1 MDIVRSLFFYI
12 LIFNADKPPSRLLS
26 KHQDVQAKIRAEIQE
41 TFGSSPA
48 EVSITRQ
55 MPYLTNVLKEGK
67 LKIFFIT
74 LDLTSF
80 KLDIGTN
87 TLQFYVYILPSQQI
101 QEQQRKMSS
110 SQLVVVQTENLQ
122 S

>member
-1 MDIVRSLFFYI
+1 MDIVRSLLFYTF
-12 LIFNADKPPSRLLS
+12 IFNTDIPPSRLLS

-67 LKIFFIT
+67 LNIFYI
-74 LDLTSF
+74 TSF
-80 KLDIGTN
+80 KFGIGAN
-87 TLQFYVYILPSQQI
+87 TLQFYVSIPPSQQI

-110 SQLVVVQTENLQ
+110 SQ
-122 S
+122 

>member
-1 MDIVRSLFFYI
+1 
-12 LIFNADKPPSRLLS
+12 
-26 KHQDVQAKIRAEIQE
+26 VQAKIRAEIQE

-67 LKIFFIT
+67 FNIFFIT
-74 LDLTSF
+74 LSVTSSQ
-80 KLDIGTN
+80 LSIGAN
-87 TLQFYVYILPSQQI
+87 TLQFYVSIHPSQQI

-110 SQLVVVQTENLQ
+110 SQLAVVQTENPQ